1 MGAGFEMFDIVGK
14 LTQISPRYGRD
25 EIKAARVII
34 DELRSLQM
42 QYKEEPFETSVPRI
56 IKAEL
61 FADNVSIP
69 CIGSSLISGEIKDG
83 KYLISALGH
92 TGEKR
97 SYNINYSPVT
107 DEISVVDIY
116 KEPSV
121 TISRNSV
128 VQIIMAKEVMGAVEA
143 QKEQFTTENILIGN
157 INNPQNIIIAH
168 YDSII
173 GDGALDN
180 AAAIAVVME
189 SIKSKP
195 EILQNT
201 LIVFA
206 GNEEVSYDSYKTKSG
221 YGFRVFESSH
231 GNLLKNAKQIIVIDG
246 IGVTSPSFVQ
256 AGLDWVLQV
265 KMLDEIRNKVYW
277 LQNGQGEVLKYFHTK
292 ADVAGNLQEKYLK
305 EAQAVLIE
313 RVSAP

>member
-1 MGAGFEMFDIVGK
+1 MFDIVSK
-14 LTQISPRYGRD
+14 LTKISPRYGRD
-25 EIKAARVII
+25 EMKAARVIV
-34 DELRSLQM
+34 DELKSLQT
-42 QYKEEPFETSVPRI
+42 QYKEEPFETSVPRV

-61 FADNVSIP
+61 FADNVFIP
-69 CIGSSLISGEIKDG
+69 CIGSSLASGEIKTG
-83 KYLISALGH
+83 QYLISAFGY
-92 TGEKR
+92 TGENPPHR
-97 SYNINYSPVT
+97 ISYSPVT

-128 VQIIMAKEVMGAVEA
+128 VQIVMAKEVKGTVEV
-143 QKEQFTTENILIGN
+143 KEERFTTENILVGN

-180 AAAIAVVME
+180 AAAIAVLVE
-189 SIKSKP
+189 VIKSNPK
-195 EILQNT
+195 ILQNT

-206 GNEEVSYDSYKTKSG
+206 GNEEVSYDDYKTKSG
-221 YGFRVFESSH
+221 HGFRVFESAHESV
-231 GNLLKNAKQIIVIDG
+231 LKNAKQIIVIDG
-246 IGVTSPSFVQ
+246 IGVTTPSFTQ
-256 AGLDWVLQV
+256 KYIDWVIQI

-277 LQNGQGEVLKYFHTK
+277 LQNDQGEVLKYMHTK

-305 EAQAVLIE
+305 EAQTTLIE
-313 RVSAP
+313 RLSAS